1 MSHPILEKYRDLCP
15 VNDEKTVNALLG
27 LMVELPSS
35 RWSDLFAQSRAGGR
49 LYMFRHESHPN
60 RAVEYVPD
68 NAQDTSVSTLY
79 AEHPIF
85 ESRQKLLDAREEII
99 GAIDHL
105 LMAIPNTATVRDDGR
120 GREFTL
126 PELGTAQLL
135 DVLKHF
141 STH

>member
-1 MSHPILEKYRDLCP
+1 MSHPLLEKYHDLRP
-15 VNDEKTVNALLG
+15 LNDEKAVNALLG
-27 LMVELPSS
+27 IMVALPPA
-35 RWSDLFAQSRAGGR
+35 RWPDLFAQSRAGGR
-49 LYMFRHESHPN
+49 FYMFRHDSQPN
-60 RAVEYVPD
+60 RVVEYVPD

-79 AEHPIF
+79 AEHPMF

-120 GREFTL
+120 EREFTL